1 MTIRHT
7 GCKLHPVWRVV
18 ICGDESFES
27 SWIVSIWQHRQP
39 PFTDT
44 CGIFSKS
51 LTNWLPVCVS
61 KCLANRHPVWRVVR
75 FESIRQHLQPPIADT
90 CGIFSKSLTN
100 WLPVCVSMFWEMVSQ
115 NSGITTPL
123 SRESIS
129 GLTIRSGL
137 GVLDNPPQLINDLE
151 IFTLLLW
158 ACSFCF
164 CQSLKL

>member
-27 SWIVSIWQHRQP
+27 SWIVSIWQYRQP

-61 KCLANRHPVWRVVR
+61 KCLANRHPVWRVFDSGR
-75 FESIRQHLQPPIADT
+75 FDNIFNPLSQTLAVYFLSLLQIDFWYAFPYHKRWFLRPPVSQHHLVA
-90 CGIFSKSLTN
+90 N
-100 WLPVCVSMFWEMVSQ
+100 RLPVWRFVNCLWRFAAVWVYWTTLSNTIYIP
-115 NSGITTPL
+115 NS
-123 SRESIS
+123 
-129 GLTIRSGL
+129 
-137 GVLDNPPQLINDLE
+137 
-151 IFTLLLW
+151 
-158 ACSFCF
+158 
-164 CQSLKL
+164 